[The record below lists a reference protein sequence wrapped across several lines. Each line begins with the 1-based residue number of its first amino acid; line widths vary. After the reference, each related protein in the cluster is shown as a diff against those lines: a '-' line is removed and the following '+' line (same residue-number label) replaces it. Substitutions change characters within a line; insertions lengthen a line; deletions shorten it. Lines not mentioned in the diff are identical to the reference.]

1 MNKEPT
7 RIFHLFLSLI
17 FLKNLAILF
26 LSRFLS
32 RLPTHHPNYLI
43 WISSSAFLPSLPYLY
58 LGKLWPSCRTSNRTS
73 PVMQRGTHKDLRK
86 HVIFALYLLAYT
98 TSSFPPPSRP
108 YTFLASFFPS
118 SYLPSF
124 ASYLQLYLLFTSFIP
139 WLIPQWGDDAA
150 YIALLHFTLW
160 TMLGEIQILNLRPH
174 SGLLWQTGDSHL
186 GFPDAS
192 LKIKP
197 LHCTG
202 LHGKTA
208 VEQ

>member
-1 MNKEPT
+1 
-7 RIFHLFLSLI
+7 
-17 FLKNLAILF
+17 
-26 LSRFLS
+26 
-32 RLPTHHPNYLI
+32 
-43 WISSSAFLPSLPYLY
+43 
-58 LGKLWPSCRTSNRTS
+58 
-73 PVMQRGTHKDLRK
+73 MQRGTHKDSRK

-160 TMLGEIQILNLRPH
+160 TMLGEIQILKATQWA
-174 SGLLWQTGDSHL
+174 SMADWWFTS
-186 GFPDAS
+186 GFPRCQSENQTTTPHWAS
-192 LKIKP
+192 WEDCCWAVGNLYGCLWVWP
-197 LHCTG
+197 L
-202 LHGKTA
+202 
-208 VEQ
+208 